1 MWSVIGYVPSFTTII
16 LSPNSPNIEF
26 YSDPVWLKR
35 VNLPSLVAPILIV
48 IRTYKIYTAVGINE
62 SGNFNVHYYDFFTG
76 CFCNVVDFLWCTTR
90 GRFPRDMSETL
101 CLLEFRWTSQRFM
114 CREAIK
120 TPPDLFDPAADAGC
134 FFLCISSCLALF
146 CLSFFMHSY
155 CKNLR
160 LSTSLS

>member
-120 TPPDLFDPAADAGC
+120 HLPICLILQQMQVASSYVYRRVS
-134 FFLCISSCLALF
+134 LCSAFPSSCTHTVKIF
-146 CLSFFMHSY
+146 V
-155 CKNLR
+155 
-160 LSTSLS
+160 